1 MTTAPALHRAMTH
14 DSLALFLQEIIVEY
28 DSYKDNIRRLDAR
41 ESVSI
46 PVEAR
51 RLDAEGVPVGPVF
64 HLVTRDISC
73 GGLGMFNR
81 ESIDSGPIQLKLCSP
96 VSERSLQI
104 VANVEHCT
112 PCGKYF
118 IVGCRFL
125 QASISTD

>member
-1 MTTAPALHRAMTH
+1 MTNSPTLKRAMTH
-14 DSLALFLQEIIVEY
+14 ESLALFLQEIISEY
-28 DSYKDNIRRLDAR
+28 DSYKNSIRRSEPR

-51 RLDAEGVPVGPVF
+51 RLDDDGKPIGSVF

-81 ESIDSGPIQLKLCSP
+81 ERIESGPIQLKLCSP
-96 VSERSLQI
+96 VSDMSLQI

-118 IVGCRFL
+118 IVGCKF
-125 QASISTD
+125 QKASVSTN